1 MHACIDDVRD
11 GCSSFFVV
19 FLIPVF
25 ETSYACASFV
35 LETLLFVFRV
45 FCVVFVE
52 NHPSQL
58 NEEEDKRRRI
68 IAKNSF

>member
-25 ETSYACASFV
+25 EYACASLV